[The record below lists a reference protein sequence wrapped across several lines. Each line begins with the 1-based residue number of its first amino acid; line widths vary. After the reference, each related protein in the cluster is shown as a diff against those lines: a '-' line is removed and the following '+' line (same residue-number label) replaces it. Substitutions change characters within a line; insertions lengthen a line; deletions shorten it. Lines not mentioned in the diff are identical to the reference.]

1 MTQERLPQQLGG
13 VTDDDLHQPDPGAV
27 YSELPTDLAGTVSD
41 PKELDGSEKVN
52 PDPAPAVT
60 EEDDLLKKTPV
71 ELAKMYRAAQSVI
84 GRQGNELGDLRRTF
98 DTHIKATLARQTL
111 PAAAVAATAPLPD
124 EVDFFTDPKK
134 AVADMV
140 ASHPELKKL
149 QGAAQQLAALEMKRT
164 QNANATAFYQAH
176 PDAQE
181 VCADPQFQ
189 EWVGKSKVRQAL
201 LLKAHNTY
209 DAVAGNEVLAT
220 WKELKA
226 ARAPVVTPVAPA
238 VTDAKRKAAQRAAT
252 VPTGGNASPTEGVGG
267 KIYRRA
273 DIVRLMEEDPARYDS
288 MVGEIDLAYREGRV
302 R

>member
-71 ELAKMYRAAQSVI
+71 ELAKMYSAAKSVI

-98 DTHIKATLARQTL
+98 DTHIKATLARQT
-111 PAAAVAATAPLPD
+111 PAAAVAAPAPTPD

-149 QGAAQQLAALEMKRT
+149 QGAAQQIAALEMKRT
-164 QNANATAFYQAH
+164 QDANTAAFYQAH

-181 VCADPQFQ
+181 VFADPQFR

-201 LLKAHNTY
+201 LLRAHQAY
-209 DAVAGNEVLAT
+209 DVAAGSEVLAT

-226 ARAPVVTPVAPA
+226 ARAPAASVAPATPA

-252 VPTGGNASPTEGVGG
+252 VPTGGDASPTH
-267 KIYRRA
+267 
-273 DIVRLMEEDPARYDS
+273 
-288 MVGEIDLAYREGRV
+288 
-302 R
+302 

>member
-52 PDPAPAVT
+52 PD
-60 EEDDLLKKTPV
+60 
-71 ELAKMYRAAQSVI
+71 
-84 GRQGNELGDLRRTF
+84 
-98 DTHIKATLARQTL
+98 
-111 PAAAVAATAPLPD
+111 
-124 EVDFFTDPKK
+124 
-134 AVADMV
+134 
-140 ASHPELKKL
+140 
-149 QGAAQQLAALEMKRT
+149 
-164 QNANATAFYQAH
+164 
-176 PDAQE
+176 AQE

-209 DAVAGNEVLAT
+209 DVVAGNEVLAT

-226 ARAPVVTPVAPA
+226 GRAPVVTPVAPA

-252 VPTGGNASPTEGVGG
+252 GPTGGGG
-267 KIYRRA
+267 C
-273 DIVRLMEEDPARYDS
+273 
-288 MVGEIDLAYREGRV
+288 
-302 R
+302 